1 VGFVVKEEALPIA
14 PGLVEMVGQEK
25 AREMVMSAGGDF
37 ELVFTV
43 KSEELDAARR
53 ACGLTVIGEVVE
65 EGIWMEREGERR
77 RIEAKGYEHMIGKVR

>member
-1 VGFVVKEEALPIA
+1 MPIA

-43 KSEELDAARR
+43 RPEELEAARKV
-53 ACGLTVIGEVVE
+53 CELTIIGDVVE
-65 EGIWMEREGERR
+65 EGIWMEKGGERR
-77 RIEAKGYEHMIGKVR
+77 RVEAKGYEHRIGGQI